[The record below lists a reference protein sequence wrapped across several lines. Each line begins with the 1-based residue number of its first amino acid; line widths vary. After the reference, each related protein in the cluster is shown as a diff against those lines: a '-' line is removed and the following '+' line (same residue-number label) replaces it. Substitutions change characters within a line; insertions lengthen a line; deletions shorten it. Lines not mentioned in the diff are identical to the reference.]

1 MEKVLIIGGAGY
13 IGSMLVHHLLK
24 RKYRVTVL
32 DNLLYGQRT
41 LFQYVSNPD
50 FNFVFGDARDESI
63 VKELIKNHDAIIP
76 LAALVGARV
85 CDLDPIMATTL
96 NLDSILLLNKL
107 RSAQQKVIWPCTNSG
122 YGTKSGEMFCTEE
135 TAMEPITLY
144 GETKVKAE
152 NALLEQG
159 NAISLRLATVFGP
172 SPRMR
177 IDLLVN
183 DFVYRAFTDRFL
195 VIFEKD
201 FKRNYIHVDDVCEA
215 FCFCLEHFDEMKG
228 EPYNVGLNEA
238 NLSKAELA
246 DKIKEYIPQFYIHY
260 AEVGSDPDKRNY
272 IVSNEKIKK
281 KGFEATHSLDEGI
294 KQLITTYQMFPRGRY
309 ANV

>member
-1 MEKVLIIGGAGY
+1 MEKVLVIGGAGY
-13 IGSMLVHHLLK
+13 IGSMLVAHLLLRNYK
-24 RKYRVTVL
+24 VTVV

-41 LFQYVSNPD
+41 LFQHVSNPN
-50 FNFVFGDARDESI
+50 FNFVFGDARDET
-63 VKELIKNHDAIIP
+63 LIAEQIKKHDAIIP
-76 LAALVGARV
+76 LAALVGAKV
-85 CDLDPIMATTL
+85 CDMDPIMTRTL

-107 RSAQQKVIWPCTNSG
+107 RSTEQKLVWPCTNSG
-122 YGTKSGEMFCTEE
+122 YGTKTGEIFCTEE
-135 TAMEPITLY
+135 TPMEPITLY

-152 NALLEQG
+152 QALLDKG
-159 NAISLRLATVFGP
+159 NAISLRLATVFGA

-201 FKRNYIHVDDVCEA
+201 FKRNYVHIDDVCDA
-215 FCFCLEHFDEMKG
+215 FCFCLEHFVDMKG
-228 EPYNVGLNEA
+228 EAYNVGLNDA

-246 DKIKEYIPQFYIHY
+246 EKIKQYIPKFYIHY

-281 KGFEATHSLDEGI
+281 KGFEASHSLDEGI
-294 KQLITTYQMFPRGRY
+294 QQLITTYQMFPRGRF